1 MHLSD
6 KRAFVLLNAV
16 CSSVCFLSAV
26 SSAVTGDRSGVKLH
40 PFLLSEVKLHD
51 TTLQARAAALNTE
64 YLLQLAPDSL
74 LWAFRQNAGLP
85 TPGVPFIGTWEDP
98 YCDLRG
104 HFVGHYLSAISFA
117 AMSTGDA
124 GITGRLQL
132 LVSELRKV
140 QLALGAGGYL
150 SAFPEGLFERLDQLL
165 PVWAP
170 YYTIHKLMA
179 GLVDAHEMGGSG
191 LALTMV
197 KEMSTYFLKRIDHA
211 VAVNGTLHWQR
222 MLDVEYGGMNDVMYR
237 LYRITHDPEHLRMA
251 SLFDKDN
258 FYKPLIAG
266 QDVLPGRHA
275 NTHLAQVVG
284 FAERYMS
291 VGDDS
296 AAAAVENFFK
306 ALIRDHS
313 YSTGGS
319 NAREFWSAPED
330 MAVSVTEKKTSLET
344 HEICTQYNVLKV
356 ARALFQWSADVQ
368 VADFYERALLNGILG
383 VSRLTSDDVNEQ
395 TSKALSDASS
405 AGPAH
410 GSSSSAHATAAS
422 GSGRA
427 RRRTDASRG
436 SGSGPTAAQTFI
448 GPTGSAGSASGLQRA
463 GSTEAGV
470 GAGAAGGGG
479 GVRSGSNF
487 DWGDGHHHHLHLLS
501 GKLTD
506 SSNAAH
512 HHRRQRSLIQASA
525 SSASTPSSTPTA
537 AQATAATATAAG
549 AGAGTG
555 TGSGSMAGAVTRT
568 RSSSSSGSGRRL
580 QRRLLTV
587 VDDSSSVGI
596 RSEPAVPVSDDE
608 QSHRWYASGGS
619 GSGGGSTGS
628 RDSGAPAAGVHARP
642 EMTHAHADSP
652 KTWGHMSEAERAA
665 MTHSVGLP
673 PNMADGAA
681 ASAPVLGAQRDR
693 APQDPGDESL
703 GRSLAAG
710 RVVGTEQERQARTLL
725 ARTADDAAGTSSP
738 GGAVVLSA
746 HSRAH
751 NEDFFDYWGFNIK
764 KIPGSGNA
772 TNVAGTPGVYLY
784 LLPMGAGQSKGDN
797 LHHWGYPFHSFW
809 CCYGTAIEAFA
820 KLADS
825 IYFHAS
831 PPVAKPTI
839 GTTVRGGS
847 SGGGGSSIG
856 PVLYVAQLVSSTLT
870 WAAQGVVVTQ
880 VASLYEPGPSARS
893 TLVVGGFTLGSVSL
907 FTMALRIP
915 GWAKPG
921 ATRVLVNGE
930 EWRDC
935 PGPGPPPG
943 TFCSIARQWRVGDT
957 VSLSL
962 GMGIWMSA
970 LPDPQRVNPGL
981 QSLMMGPF
989 TMAMHTHDT
998 RMLQLPPGVPVSGGR
1013 EEVAELARA
1022 MEELVSEPGDAGEL
1036 VSLQAGWNSS
1046 VYLRHDGYHMYTSLI
1061 GDGGDAIDAT
1071 FYLLQGCQR
1080 PAAGAASASSQQT
1093 HGTAAKSGSGS
1104 GSGTLDIQSA
1114 HHLQMGAHDDVTLSL
1129 EALSLPGFFVSS
1141 AGGGGIPASSS
1152 ASPTPASAKG
1162 SSASPTPTSTEGS
1175 SASPTPTS
1183 TEGSSTSP
1191 TPAATG
1197 NEAVVQQLER
1207 GTGPGGGGGGGGRDG
1222 AAAERGRALLRGVMP
1237 HGEEGGAG
1245 WCAGHTFVMRAGL
1258 DGQELSI
1265 SLESVSHPGS
1275 FLSAFP
1281 PATPAACTDAAPA
1294 AACAA
1299 ATAAGHCVAAPHIMR
1314 LRCRASCKA
1323 CSSLEGVMTVR
1334 ARVIG
1339 SVGFAAASSFK
1350 VTTPLAPRAPPGS
1363 KVITGRNR
1371 RYLASPLGNLV
1382 DERYS
1387 VYMDLVL

>member
-104 HFVGHYLSAISFA
+104 HFVGHYLSAISFV

-140 QLALGAGGYL
+140 QLALNAGGYL

-179 GLVDAHEMGGSG
+179 GLVDAHEMGGSD

-211 VAVNGTLHWQR
+211 VAVNGTVHWQR

-237 LYRITHDPEHLRMA
+237 LFRITHDPEHLRMA

-284 FAERYMS
+284 FAERFMS
-291 VGDDS
+291 IGDDS

-395 TSKALSDASS
+395 TSKELSDASS
-405 AGPAH
+405 AAPTH
-410 GSSSSAHATAAS
+410 GSSSSAQATATS

-427 RRRTDASRG
+427 RRRTDAFRGIWFWFHRRWKLYRVHKLFGICVQFTTWRLDGGWRGCWCSGRRRQCRRSR
-436 SGSGPTAAQTFI
+436 I
-448 GPTGSAGSASGLQRA
+448 
-463 GSTEAGV
+463 
-470 GAGAAGGGG
+470 
-479 GVRSGSNF
+479 RSGWRRWTPAPPATAFWETDRQQQRCTPPPPAAESHQNVSFFNF
-487 DWGDGHHHHLHLLS
+487 PP
-501 GKLTD
+501 
-506 SSNAAH
+506 AA
-512 HHRRQRSLIQASA
+512 
-525 SSASTPSSTPTA
+525 TPTA
-537 AQATAATATAAG
+537 ARAPAATATAAG

-555 TGSGSMAGAVTRT
+555 TGSGSVAGAVTRT
-568 RSSSSSGSGRRL
+568 RSSISSGSGRRL

-587 VDDSSSVGI
+587 VDEGSGVGI
-596 RSEPAVPVSDDE
+596 R
-608 QSHRWYASGGS
+608 R
-619 GSGGGSTGS
+619 
-628 RDSGAPAAGVHARP
+628 
-642 EMTHAHADSP
+642 
-652 KTWGHMSEAERAA
+652 KTWGRMSEVERAA

-673 PNMADGAA
+673 PNMVGAA
-681 ASAPVLGAQRDR
+681 ASVSVLEGQRDR
-693 APQDPGDESL
+693 ATQEPEDDTL
-703 GRSLAAG
+703 GRSLTEEWE
-710 RVVGTEQERQARTLL
+710 VGARRERPARTLL
-725 ARTADDAAGTSSP
+725 ARTAGDSSSMSSP
-738 GGAVVLSA
+738 GGAVVLSV

-784 LLPMGAGQSKGDN
+784 LLPMGAGQSKGGN

-831 PPVAKPTI
+831 PPVAKPTL
-839 GTTVRGGS
+839 GTTIGAGS
-847 SGGGGSSIG
+847 SGGSGSSIG

-870 WAAQGVVVTQ
+870 WAAQGIVVTQ

-893 TLVVGGFTLGSVSL
+893 TLVVGGCTLGSVSL

-930 EWRDC
+930 EWRAC
-935 PGPGPPPG
+935 PGPGPPPPG
-943 TFCSIARQWRVGDT
+943 TFCNIARQWQVGDT

-962 GMGIWMSA
+962 GMGLWMSS
-970 LPDPQRVNPGL
+970 LPDPQRVNSGL

-989 TMAMHTHDT
+989 TMAMHTHDSRT
-998 RMLQLPPGVPVSGGR
+998 LQLPPGIPISGGK
-1013 EEVAELARA
+1013 EEIAELARA

-1071 FYLLQGCQR
+1071 FYLLQGCQQ
-1080 PAAGAASASSQQT
+1080 PVAGASSASSQQT
-1093 HGTAAKSGSGS
+1093 HGAAAKSGSGS

-1114 HHLQMGAHDDVTLSL
+1114 HHLQTTPDISVPALTPKHPNTPDSLQMGAHDDVTLSL

-1152 ASPTPASAKG
+1152 
-1162 SSASPTPTSTEGS
+1162 SSSSSPTPTSTEGN

-1222 AAAERGRALLRGVMP
+1222 AAAERGRTLLRGVMP
-1237 HGEEGGAG
+1237 PGEEDGAG

-1281 PATPAACTDAAPA
+1281 PATPAACSDAAPA

-1299 ATAAGHCVAAPHIMR
+1299 ATAAGHCVSAPHIMR
-1314 LRCRASCKA
+1314 LRCRASCEA
-1323 CSSLEGVMTVR
+1323 CPSLEGVMTVQP
-1334 ARVIG
+1334 RVIG
-1339 SVGFAAASSFK
+1339 SVGFGAASSFK

-1363 KVITGRNR
+1363 KVVTGCNR
-1371 RYLASPLGNLV
+1371 RYLVSPLGNLV

-1387 VYMDLVL
+1387 VYMDLVV